1 MAMQLLKIGQRRRN
15 KPFTTVAV
23 ILFALIAFA
32 HFLRLFWGWE
42 VTVNGM
48 VVPKWVSGPGLVIAA
63 GLALMLWREA
73 RK

>member
-1 MAMQLLKIGQRRRN
+1 MAMQLLKLGQRRRN

-23 ILFALIAFA
+23 ILFVLIAVV
-32 HFLRLFWGWE
+32 HLLRLFFGWE

-48 VVPKWVSGPGLVIAA
+48 IVPKWASGPGLVIAA
-63 GLALMLWREA
+63 GLALMVWREA

>member
-1 MAMQLLKIGQRRRN
+1 MQLLELGQRRHR

-23 ILFALIAFA
+23 VLFALMALVHSF
-32 HFLRLFWGWE
+32 RLFFGWE

-48 VVPKWVSGPGLVIAA
+48 VVPKWASGPRLVVTAW
-63 GLALMLWREA
+63 LSLMLWREA

>member
-1 MAMQLLKIGQRRRN
+1 MEMQLLKAGQRRHN

-23 ILFALIAFA
+23 VLFALIALM
-32 HFLRLFWGWE
+32 HLLRLVLGWE

-48 VVPKWVSGPGLVIAA
+48 VLPKWASGPGLVITAW
-63 GLALMLWREA
+63 LALMLWREA